1 MLTRRAALVAAASVV
16 SLGARAQ
23 VFPDRPVRL
32 VVPWPAGGVADALTR
47 VLAPP
52 MQAALG
58 QPVVIENRPGAVGA
72 IAAEPVARS
81 PADGHTLFVS
91 NSDTHAINPFVFR
104 RLPYDP
110 VADFAPVTLFAIL
123 PFVVLVG
130 PSQPLVRTLSDL
142 LAAARAAPGKL
153 TFGSWGVASGG
164 RLGMEIL
171 LKAGGDLS
179 MLHVP
184 FQGSAPILQAVAAGQ
199 VDCTMVPPGGA
210 MPLVR
215 DGRLRPLAVTSA
227 TRLPILPET
236 PTLKESGVDLTPVSW
251 LAFHAPARTPQAA
264 IDRLAAVIS
273 ETLRAPGI
281 LAFFRE
287 QASEPQAGGPAA
299 LAQFQREE
307 VERWGQAVRLA
318 NLQPE

>member
-1 MLTRRAALVAAASVV
+1 MLTRRAALATAAATL
-16 SLGARAQ
+16 SLPARA
-23 VFPDRPVRL
+23 FPDRPVRL
-32 VVPWPAGGVADALTR
+32 VVPWPAGGVADALSR
-47 VLAPP
+47 AIAPP
-52 MQAALG
+52 MQQALG

-72 IAAEPVARS
+72 IAAELVARS

-110 VADFAPVTLFAIL
+110 VADFAPVSLFAIL

-130 PSQPLVRTLSDL
+130 PSQPGVRSLPEL

-199 VDCTMVPPGGA
+199 VDCAMLPPGGA
-210 MPLVR
+210 MPLLQ
-215 DGRLRPLAVTSA
+215 DGRLRALAVTSF
-227 TRLPILPET
+227 TRLAVLPDVA
-236 PTLKESGVDLTPVSW
+236 TLREGGLDLTPVSW
-251 LAFHAPARTPQAA
+251 LALHAPARTPVPV
-264 IDRLAAVIS
+264 IDRLARVLDDVLQLPPI
-273 ETLRAPGI
+273 I
-281 LAFFRE
+281 AFFRA
-287 QASEPQAGGPAA
+287 QAADAEATTPEGLAA
-299 LAQFQREE
+299 FQREE
-307 VERWGQAVRLA
+307 VARWGAAVRLA